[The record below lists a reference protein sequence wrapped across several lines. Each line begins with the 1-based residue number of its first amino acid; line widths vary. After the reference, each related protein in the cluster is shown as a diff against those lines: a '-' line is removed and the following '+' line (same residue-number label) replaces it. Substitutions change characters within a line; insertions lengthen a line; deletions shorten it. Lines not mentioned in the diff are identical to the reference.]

1 MREAGSMQE
10 VTPAKIGYSEILLQ
24 NRFGLQRAADPLRL
38 LLVFEQRASAHI
50 ISYSCRDSFSYLKFR
65 APRTQPMR
73 RFRSVVISIIL
84 AVATSPVFSDSP
96 GRGIRNV
103 FWQPNEL
110 QQGSVVFITVELEW
124 VPLRMTGKWFG
135 KDLAF
140 FKSDNPKI
148 WFALAGADL
157 DTRPGTY
164 DLTNLCLRL
173 ALG

>member
-1 MREAGSMQE
+1 
-10 VTPAKIGYSEILLQ
+10 
-24 NRFGLQRAADPLRL
+24 
-38 LLVFEQRASAHI
+38 
-50 ISYSCRDSFSYLKFR
+50 
-65 APRTQPMR
+65 MR
-73 RFRSVVISIIL
+73 RFRSVVRSIIL

>member
-1 MREAGSMQE
+1 
-10 VTPAKIGYSEILLQ
+10 
-24 NRFGLQRAADPLRL
+24 
-38 LLVFEQRASAHI
+38 
-50 ISYSCRDSFSYLKFR
+50 
-65 APRTQPMR
+65 MR

-140 FKSDNPKI
+140 FKSDNPKWFGKDLAFFKSDNPKI